1 MDEAEDL
8 ETLGEK
14 LYSLIYP
21 KHKEKAGKLTGMLLE
36 LPRPV
41 LGLMLQDKASLNAAV
56 EKALGAL
63 QRAQEPSR
71 VPCKEEDEV
80 SASSDSVGEQLFE
93 LVDVFNTG
101 HSQKITGMLLEQHK
115 DAVLH
120 LLSDPHLLEE
130 QVTFAL
136 KTLQEQNMEETDVSD
151 WSDAEDTERLGG
163 EDILSGGGA
172 GPSACSWHHRYA
184 AGDGARCSPSTAQQ
198 PHPAAGSCSESSSSP
213 APTEPN
219 SLHLNKGS
227 I

>member
-36 LPRPV
+36 LPGPV
-41 LGLMLQDKASLNAAV
+41 LGLMLQDKASLSAAV

-63 QRAQEPSR
+63 QWAQEPSR

-120 LLSDPHLLEE
+120 LLSDPNVLEE

-151 WSDAEDTERLGG
+151 WSDAEDTERLGEKIFSLVEG
-163 EDILSGGGA
+163 LDPLHAHDITGMLLEME
-172 GPSACSWHHRYA
+172 
-184 AGDGARCSPSTAQQ
+184 
-198 PHPAAGSCSESSSSP
+198 PAALLQLPSNHTLLQ
-213 APTEPN
+213 AAVQKAQAA
-219 SLHLNKGS
+219 LHPRNQTLS
-227 I
+227 T

>member
-36 LPRPV
+36 LPGPV
-41 LGLMLQDKASLNAAV
+41 LGLMLQDKASLSAAV

-136 KTLQEQNMEETDVSD
+136 KTLKEQNMEETDVSD
-151 WSDAEDTERLGG
+151 WSDTEDTERLGEKIFSLVEG
-163 EDILSGGGA
+163 LDPCMLMTSQLLSN
-172 GPSACSWHHRYA
+172 HTLLQA
-184 AGDGARCSPSTAQQ
+184 AVQKAQAALHPRNQTLST
-198 PHPAAGSCSESSSSP
+198 
-213 APTEPN
+213 
-219 SLHLNKGS
+219 
-227 I
+227 

>member
-1 MDEAEDL
+1 
-8 ETLGEK
+8 
-14 LYSLIYP
+14 
-21 KHKEKAGKLTGMLLE
+21 MLLE
-36 LPRPV
+36 LPGPV
-41 LGLMLQDKASLNAAV
+41 LGLMLQDKASLSAAV

-63 QRAQEPSR
+63 QWAQEPSR

-120 LLSDPHLLEE
+120 LLSDPNVLEE

-151 WSDAEDTERLGG
+151 WSDAEDTERLGEKIFSLVEG
-163 EDILSGGGA
+163 LDPLHAHDITGMLLEME
-172 GPSACSWHHRYA
+172 
-184 AGDGARCSPSTAQQ
+184 
-198 PHPAAGSCSESSSSP
+198 PAALLQLPSNHTLLQ
-213 APTEPN
+213 AAVQKAQAA
-219 SLHLNKGS
+219 LHPRNQTLS
-227 I
+227 T

>member
-36 LPRPV
+36 LPGPV
-41 LGLMLQDKASLNAAV
+41 LGLMLQDKASLSAAV

-71 VPCKEEDEV
+71 VPCKEGRGV
-80 SASSDSVGEQLFE
+80 CVLGLCGEQLFE

-101 HSQKITGMLLEQHK
+101 HSQKIT
-115 DAVLH
+115 
-120 LLSDPHLLEE
+120 
-130 QVTFAL
+130 VTFAL

-151 WSDAEDTERLGG
+151 WSDTEDTERLGEKIFFLVEG
-163 EDILSGGGA
+163 LDPLHAHDITGMLLEME
-172 GPSACSWHHRYA
+172 
-184 AGDGARCSPSTAQQ
+184 
-198 PHPAAGSCSESSSSP
+198 PAALLQLLSNHTLLQ
-213 APTEPN
+213 AAVQKAQAA
-219 SLHLNKGS
+219 LHPRNQTLS
-227 I
+227 T